1 MKDLRCVRLTHG
13 RPSYWVV
20 SQHKLDCLRST
31 EMERRS
37 TELPCKFPLLIDVML
52 TAIVL
57 VLGNAQAV
65 PD

>member
-1 MKDLRCVRLTHG
+1 
-13 RPSYWVV
+13 
-20 SQHKLDCLRST
+20 
-31 EMERRS
+31 MERRS